1 MGRKQ
6 MGDTRRRQI
15 LEGLLKAVGEHGL
28 QRCNMTN
35 VAEAAG
41 VSRGIL
47 HYYFKNKDEMIG
59 ALVAHLKESYLPDF
73 RDQTSQIE
81 GPQEQLNKSLW
92 YPVQTFGQG
101 GAALAKVWIEF
112 WGLAAH
118 HPEVHQF
125 ILDGQQALRAHFVEI
140 LKAGIDQGVF
150 SDDIRQPG
158 ELLIRWRDEGSR
170 TASGKRPETLSPTP
184 ATTWSC
190 RGPRPQKSSR
200 PRCGSPRSGRN
211 ARA

>member
-1 MGRKQ
+1 MGRKK

-28 QRCNMTN
+28 QRCNMTD

-73 RDQTSQIE
+73 RDQTTQIDD
-81 GPQEQLNKSLW
+81 PQEQLNKSLW
-92 YPVQTFGQG
+92 YPVQTFGQA

-118 HPEVHQF
+118 HPDVHQF
-125 ILDGQQALRAHFVEI
+125 INDAQSALREHFQHI
-140 LKAGIDQGVF
+140 LRTGIEKGVF
-150 SDDIRQPG
+150 SDKIKPEKLASVILAALEGMVLQWHFNPEG
-158 ELLIRWRDEGSR
+158 FSFVGEMKALELLLE
-170 TASGKRPETLSPTP
+170 
-184 ATTWSC
+184 
-190 RGPRPQKSSR
+190 
-200 PRCGSPRSGRN
+200 N
-211 ARA
+211 ALKT

>member
-15 LEGLLKAVGEHGL
+15 LDGLLKAVGEHGL

-81 GPQEQLNKSLW
+81 DPQEQLNKSLW

-150 SDDIRQPG
+150 SDDIRPEKLASVILAALEGMVLQWHFNPENFSFVG
-158 ELLIRWRDEGSR
+158 EMKALELLLES
-170 TASGKRPETLSPTP
+170 ALKP
-184 ATTWSC
+184 
-190 RGPRPQKSSR
+190 
-200 PRCGSPRSGRN
+200 
-211 ARA
+211 

>member
-1 MGRKQ
+1 MGRKK

-28 QRCNMTN
+28 QHCNMTD

-59 ALVAHLKESYLPDF
+59 ALVTYVKESYLPDF
-73 RDQTSQIE
+73 HDQTKQIDD
-81 GPQEQLNKSLW
+81 PKEQLNKSLW

-101 GAALAKVWIEF
+101 GATLAKVWIEF

-118 HPEVHQF
+118 NPDVHQF
-125 ILDGQQALRAHFVEI
+125 ILDAQAALRTHFLGI
-140 LKAGIDQGVF
+140 LRAGIAGGIF
-150 SDDIRQPG
+150 SNKIKPEKLASVILAALEGLVLQWHFNPENFSFVG
-158 ELLIRWRDEGSR
+158 EMKALELLLE
-170 TASGKRPETLSPTP
+170 
-184 ATTWSC
+184 
-190 RGPRPQKSSR
+190 
-200 PRCGSPRSGRN
+200 N
-211 ARA
+211 ALKP

>member
-1 MGRKQ
+1 

-28 QRCNMTN
+28 QRCNMTD

-73 RDQTSQIE
+73 RDQTTQIE
-81 GPQEQLNKSLW
+81 DPQEQLNKSLW
-92 YPVQTFGQG
+92 YPVQTFGQA
-101 GAALAKVWIEF
+101 GASLAKVWIEF

-118 HPEVHQF
+118 HPDVHQF
-125 ILDGQQALRAHFVEI
+125 INDAQSALREHFQHI
-140 LKAGIDQGVF
+140 LRTGIEKGVF
-150 SDDIRQPG
+150 KDSIKPEKLASVILAALEGMVLQWHFNPEG
-158 ELLIRWRDEGSR
+158 FSFVGEMKALELLLENALKMGS
-170 TASGKRPETLSPTP
+170 GN
-184 ATTWSC
+184 TT
-190 RGPRPQKSSR
+190 
-200 PRCGSPRSGRN
+200 
-211 ARA
+211 

>member
-81 GPQEQLNKSLW
+81 DPQEQLNKSLW

-150 SDDIRQPG
+150 SDDIRPEKLASVILAALEGMVLQWHFNPENFSFVG
-158 ELLIRWRDEGSR
+158 EMKALELLLES
-170 TASGKRPETLSPTP
+170 ALKP
-184 ATTWSC
+184 
-190 RGPRPQKSSR
+190 
-200 PRCGSPRSGRN
+200 
-211 ARA
+211 

>member
-1 MGRKQ
+1 MGRKK

-28 QRCNMTN
+28 QRCNMTD

-73 RDQTSQIE
+73 RDQTTQIE
-81 GPQEQLNKSLW
+81 DPQEQLNKSLW
-92 YPVQTFGQG
+92 YPVQTFGRA

-118 HPEVHQF
+118 HPDVHQF
-125 ILDGQQALRAHFVEI
+125 INDAQSALREHFQHI
-140 LKAGIDQGVF
+140 LRTGIEKGVF
-150 SDDIRQPG
+150 KDSIKPEKLASVILAALEGMVLQWHFNPEG
-158 ELLIRWRDEGSR
+158 FSFVGEMKALELLLE
-170 TASGKRPETLSPTP
+170 
-184 ATTWSC
+184 
-190 RGPRPQKSSR
+190 
-200 PRCGSPRSGRN
+200 N
-211 ARA
+211 ALKT

>member
-150 SDDIRQPG
+150 SDDIRPEKLASVILAALEGMVLQWHFNPENFSFVG
-158 ELLIRWRDEGSR
+158 EMKALELLLES
-170 TASGKRPETLSPTP
+170 ALKP
-184 ATTWSC
+184 
-190 RGPRPQKSSR
+190 
-200 PRCGSPRSGRN
+200 
-211 ARA
+211 

>member
-1 MGRKQ
+1 MGRKK

-28 QRCNMTN
+28 QRCNMTD

-59 ALVAHLKESYLPDF
+59 ALVVHLKESYLPDF
-73 RDQTSQIE
+73 QDQTKQIDD
-81 GPQEQLNKSLW
+81 PKEQLNKSLW

-101 GAALAKVWIEF
+101 GASLARVWIEF

-125 ILDGQQALRAHFVEI
+125 INDAQAALRDHFLQI
-140 LKAGIDQGVF
+140 LRAGIEKGVF
-150 SDDIRQPG
+150 NDKIKPEKLTSVILAALEGLVLQWNFNPENFSFVG
-158 ELLIRWRDEGSR
+158 EMKALELLLE
-170 TASGKRPETLSPTP
+170 
-184 ATTWSC
+184 
-190 RGPRPQKSSR
+190 
-200 PRCGSPRSGRN
+200 N
-211 ARA
+211 ALKP

>member
-15 LEGLLKAVGEHGL
+15 LDGLLKAVGEHGL

-150 SDDIRQPG
+150 SDDIRPEKLASVILAALEGMVLQWHFNPENFSFVG
-158 ELLIRWRDEGSR
+158 EMKALELLLES
-170 TASGKRPETLSPTP
+170 ALKP
-184 ATTWSC
+184 
-190 RGPRPQKSSR
+190 
-200 PRCGSPRSGRN
+200 
-211 ARA
+211 